1 MSESNADEMMSPP
14 KPEQEVI
21 ELEKLSQK
29 IDGISRQLQAIK
41 EAEEKKNEPDTLG
54 WDDITQEIIGGAVT
68 FALPFLFTGELWDV
82 AKAISLERAVVIFLL
97 TLGIAYL
104 FLVKSRLGNM
114 KREELFHLPKRLI
127 SVSVISYT
135 ISALLIYLYDINGVA
150 HFTPVQ
156 YLNATV
162 IVSAFAVIGAIAVD
176 MVK

>member
-1 MSESNADEMMSPP
+1 MSPP
-14 KPEQEVI
+14 EPEQEVI

-41 EAEEKKNEPDTLG
+41 EADEKKNEPDTLG

-82 AKAISLERAVVIFLL
+82 AKAISPPERAIVIFLL

>member
-1 MSESNADEMMSPP
+1 MMSESNADEMMSP

-54 WDDITQEIIGGAVT
+54 WDDITQEIIGAVT